1 MRTVLGRVRV
11 VGYIEG
17 LSFLLLLFIAMPL
30 KYVWGMPELVKYVGQ
45 AHGLLWVLYILLLLH
60 AWGDKKLTA
69 KWFAGGCIASVMP
82 FGPFIFDRK
91 LKALE

>member
-30 KYVWGMPELVKYVGQ
+30 KYVWGMPEVVKYVGQ

-69 KWFAGGCIASVMP
+69 KWFAGGFVASVLP

-91 LKALE
+91 LSAIE